1 MNPAAKENSEP
12 MGSNYQKL
20 DSPTQLQTLL
30 GADLKRLS
38 ILYFRAE
45 WAEICRTADP
55 VSISKMEG
63 APVCRSQSLHPFDQS
78 QLANEQFVE
87 QIEAESL
94 PDVAESFEVSSVPC
108 FIILRGHQLLSRTV
122 GAELSQLESDVEKF
136 VKASQNKQTNGKYEV
151 LSETTQKPQPPSRS
165 FSLTVPLSTRSLAG
179 VPQNED
185 ETEEQLFARCKSLM
199 QQSKV
204 VVFMKGDPRTPRC
217 GFSQQTVSILKE
229 LNVEF
234 TTFDILTDE
243 KVRQGMAIW
252 HFYNNKLYRSLTD
265 TSVRAC
271 KGMKKLNSW
280 PTFPQIIINGELV
293 GGLDILK
300 EMVQRNGKD
309 KSELEELLEN

>member
-1 MNPAAKENSEP
+1 
-12 MGSNYQKL
+12 
-20 DSPTQLQTLL
+20 
-30 GADLKRLS
+30 
-38 ILYFRAE
+38 
-45 WAEICRTADP
+45 
-55 VSISKMEG
+55 
-63 APVCRSQSLHPFDQS
+63 
-78 QLANEQFVE
+78 
-87 QIEAESL
+87 
-94 PDVAESFEVSSVPC
+94 VAESFEVSSVPC
-108 FIILRGHQLLSRTV
+108 FIILRGHQLLSRIV

-136 VKASQNKQTNGKYEV
+136 VKASQNKSTNGKYEV
-151 LSETTQKPQPPSRS
+151 LSDTTQKPQPPSS
-165 FSLTVPLSTRSLAG
+165 VPKSQVG

-204 VVFMKGDPRTPRC
+204 VVFMKGDPKTPRC

-243 KVRQGMAIW
+243 KVRQGM
-252 HFYNNKLYRSLTD
+252 
-265 TSVRAC
+265 
-271 KGMKKLNSW
+271 KKLNSW

-300 EMVQRNGKD
+300 EMVQRNGKE